1 MRLLAIGIGLVLGLG
16 CSLGTARVAFAGDLE
31 ASTGK
36 LVDHWLEA
44 QNKGDF
50 ATYQSLYGQR
60 FTGIR
65 RSGPRTVRLDRAGWM
80 KDRARMFKSPMR
92 VAATDRKI
100 VAAGTVVTFTQTW
113 QSGTYKDVGPKQ
125 LVIVLEKGAA
135 KIAREELLA
144 SNLEKPAPFRDR
156 LSFVL
161 DDKWVL
167 IDDEPSEGWA
177 IGAATFV
184 PGTNAQTS
192 WKGVNGAALDLG
204 KQTWKGRKVIVW
216 GKSGKPCTTTVTGF
230 QMVSRAYV
238 HFGQLE
244 EWKDKKPAEIAPLA
258 WELGSKQLM
267 GVLAPGCKD
276 LGYARDASLPPPL
289 PIVVAAKP
297 TEAQRA
303 LAMAALRK
311 LPRYEELQKNF
322 VAEAG
327 KKGGAWEQ
335 NAEGAVVDLGVFV
348 YGTRTWISVTA
359 TAGEGC
365 GGWSGDVWALF
376 EVVDGKLV
384 LRNKPGSGPTVTPTQ
399 AVDTDGDGAPEFL
412 YDQPWWELGTDRG
425 MVRPHSD
432 RNDEH
437 LKLAAPFNDCP
448 C

>member
-1 MRLLAIGIGLVLGLG
+1 MRLFAIVVSLALCLPRAV
-16 CSLGTARVAFAGDLE
+16 FAGDLE
-31 ASTGK
+31 AATGK
-36 LVDHWLEA
+36 LVDRWLEA

-50 ATYQSLYGQR
+50 ATYQSLYANR

-65 RSGPRTVRLDRAGWM
+65 RSGPRTARLDRAGWM
-80 KDRARMFKSPMR
+80 RDRARMFKSPMQ
-92 VAATDRKI
+92 VSATDRKI
-100 VAAGTVVTFTQTW
+100 AAASTVVTFTQTW
-113 QSGTYKDVGPKQ
+113 QSGTYKDVGPKR
-125 LVIVLEKGAA
+125 LVIVVEKGAP

-167 IDDEPSEGWA
+167 IDDEVADETIATGD
-177 IGAATFV
+177 ATFV

-192 WKGVNGAALDLG
+192 WKRVNGAALDLG
-204 KQTWKGRKVIVW
+204 KQTWKGRKVTVW

-230 QMVSRAYV
+230 QVVSRAYV

-244 EWKDKKPAEIAPLA
+244 EWKDKSPAEIAPLA

-276 LGYARDASLPPPL
+276 IGYARDASLPAPT
-289 PIVVAAKP
+289 IVVASKP

-303 LAMAALRK
+303 LAMAALHK
-311 LPRYEELQKNF
+311 LPRYVELQKNF
-322 VAEAG
+322 PTDAG
-327 KKGGAWEQ
+327 KTVGGWER
-335 NAEGAVVDLGVFV
+335 NAEGAVVDVGVFV

-365 GGWSGDVWALF
+365 GGWSGDVWGLF
-376 EVVDGKLV
+376 EVVGDKLV
-384 LRNKPGSGPTVTPTQ
+384 LRNKPGSGPTVTPTH